1 MPRVVSGGGG
11 TDNPWT
17 SIAEL
22 ITLPPPAPPADGDRD
37 GAADVTD
44 NCPLRANPEQYDAHG
59 DDVGD
64 VCDNCSKRANPNQ
77 LNTNRDNFGNVCDP
91 DYNDDGRVG
100 IPDFNVLRAQ
110 FGKRRGVHADFN
122 PNVDH
127 NGDGVIGLP
136 DFNVLRSYFGGAPGP
151 AGALP

>member
-1 MPRVVSGGGG
+1 M
-11 TDNPWT
+11 
-17 SIAEL
+17 
-22 ITLPPPAPPADGDRD
+22 
-37 GAADVTD
+37 
-44 NCPLRANPEQYDAHG
+44 
-59 DDVGD
+59 
-64 VCDNCSKRANPNQ
+64 
-77 LNTNRDNFGNVCDP
+77 
-91 DYNDDGRVG
+91 
-100 IPDFNVLRAQ
+100 LRAQ